1 MGWFVYYDHNWSDQ
15 WTSSVGYSEHRQS
28 NTGGQLGTAF
38 KKGSYASAN
47 LLHSPVKN
55 VTVGAEL
62 LWGQH
67 EQASGATGDDTA
79 SSSPPGTPSRETL
92 KKRPTVVPANAGTH
106 VFQKENWAP
115 AFAGATSSDLPR

>member
-1 MGWFVYYDHNWSDQ
+1 MNDGGADLAPDGSFHAEAVKTVGWFVYYDHSWNDQ

-67 EQASGATGDDTA
+67 EQASGATGDDTRLQFSA
-79 SSSPPGTPSRETL
+79 RY
-92 KKRPTVVPANAGTH
+92 
-106 VFQKENWAP
+106 
-115 AFAGATSSDLPR
+115 AF